1 MLKSHCNQVGQ
12 VPNFALYSGNLICA
26 CDFHTLQPAGMGGVS
41 FHEKPCKQTCTHGTG
56 IPAVNPGLQ
65 WALEGSSDTA

>member
-26 CDFHTLQPAGMGGVS
+26 CDFHTLQPAGMGGDS
-41 FHEKPCKQTCTHGTG
+41 FHDKPCKQTCIHGTG
-56 IPAVNPGLQ
+56 SSSTCSESRAAVGTGREL
-65 WALEGSSDTA
+65 